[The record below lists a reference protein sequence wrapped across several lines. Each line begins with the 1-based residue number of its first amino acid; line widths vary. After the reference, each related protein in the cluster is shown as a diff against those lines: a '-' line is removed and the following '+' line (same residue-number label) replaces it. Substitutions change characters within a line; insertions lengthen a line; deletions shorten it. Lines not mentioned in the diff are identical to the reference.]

1 MNLLIVDDE
10 YYSVELLKGIL
21 DWKEMG
27 FREVYTAYSMLQ
39 AQDILRSSSV
49 DIMLCDIEMPRGS
62 GLDLL
67 EWIRAQKFRI
77 ECIFLTCHAK
87 FDYAQS
93 AIKLDSVDYILKPVE
108 EDHLRDAI
116 SRAIHR
122 LNRVALVEEGDVSSP
137 EEGNAVVRA
146 KKYIADHLQEDL
158 SRSDIAAAVY
168 LNSDYL
174 SHLFHEKTGLSL
186 SAYIQQL
193 RMEKAIRLLTQSNE
207 SVTRIA
213 SMCGFSNIPY
223 FSRQFKTYTGKTPN
237 EYRKNR

>member
-21 DWKEMG
+21 DWKGMG
-27 FREVYTAYSMLQ
+27 FKEVYTAYSMMQ
-39 AQDILRSSSV
+39 AQDVLKSKNV
-49 DIMLCDIEMPRGS
+49 DIMLCDIEMPRGT

-67 EWIRAQKFRI
+67 EWIRDQKYQI

-93 AIKLDSVDYILKPVE
+93 AIKLDSVDYLLKPVA
-108 EDHLRDAI
+108 DAPLKDAI
-116 SRAIHR
+116 SRAIR
-122 LNRVALVEEGDVSSP
+122 RMNKVQLIEDDVPSP
-137 EEGNAVVRA
+137 EEGNVIVRV

-158 SRSDIAAAVY
+158 SRGEIAAAVY

-193 RMEKAIRLLTQSNE
+193 RMEKAMRLLTQSGE
-207 SVTRIA
+207 SVGRIA

-223 FSRQFKTYTGKTPN
+223 FSKQFKSFTGKTPN
-237 EYRKNR
+237 EYRKTR

>member
-27 FREVYTAYSMLQ
+27 FQEVYTAYSMMQ
-39 AQDILRSSSV
+39 AQDVLKSKTV
-49 DIMLCDIEMPRGS
+49 DIMLCDIEMPRGT

-67 EWIRAQKFRI
+67 EWIREHKYRT

-93 AIKLDSVDYILKPVE
+93 AIKLDSVDYLLKPVS
-108 EDHLRDAI
+108 DAPLKDAI
-116 SRAIHR
+116 SRAVRR
-122 LNRVALVEEGDVSSP
+122 LNKVQLIEDDVPSP
-137 EEGNAVVRA
+137 EGTNVIVRV
-146 KKYIADHLQEDL
+146 KKYIADHLHEDL
-158 SRSDIAAAVY
+158 SRGEIAAAVY

-193 RMEKAIRLLTQSNE
+193 RMEKAMRLLTQSGE
-207 SVTRIA
+207 SVSSIA
-213 SMCGFSNIPY
+213 AKCGFSNIPY
-223 FSRQFKTYTGKTPN
+223 FSKQFKNFTGKTPN
-237 EYRKNR
+237 EYRKTR

>member
-21 DWKEMG
+21 DWNEMG
-27 FREVYTAYSMLQ
+27 FQEVYTAYSMMQ
-39 AQDILRSSSV
+39 AQDVLKSKTV
-49 DIMLCDIEMPRGS
+49 DIMLCDIEMPRGT

-67 EWIRAQKFRI
+67 EWIREHKYRT

-93 AIKLDSVDYILKPVE
+93 AIKLDSVDYLLKPVS
-108 EDHLRDAI
+108 DAPLKDAI
-116 SRAIHR
+116 SRAVRR
-122 LNRVALVEEGDVSSP
+122 LNKVQLIEDDVPSP
-137 EEGNAVVRA
+137 EGTNVIVRV
-146 KKYIADHLQEDL
+146 KKYIADHLHEDL
-158 SRSDIAAAVY
+158 SRGEIAASVY

-193 RMEKAIRLLTQSNE
+193 RMEKAMRLLTQSGE
-207 SVTRIA
+207 SVSSIA
-213 SMCGFSNIPY
+213 AKCGFSNIPY
-223 FSRQFKTYTGKTPN
+223 FSKQFKNFTGKTPN
-237 EYRKNR
+237 EYRKTR